1 MSLEES
7 IQTIK
12 GVGPKL
18 GKILS
23 DRGIA
28 TVEDALYFLPR
39 AYQDRSKI
47 TPIRQVMVGTDV
59 TIFGR
64 IRKVSEIGFGRSKRV
79 NAEVEDASGRL
90 KLVWFNA
97 YPSLLKE
104 LTEGAEILAFGT
116 ATLFGAVIQIVHP
129 EFEIVDEQID
139 GKPVTSE
146 HFGRVVPIY
155 SEPEGVHQKVLRKI
169 TAQALEANLQTM
181 EDPLPIALRNRLKLP
196 TLGESFVN
204 LHFPKKMPVETLTG
218 PEVTRLAF
226 EEFFVLQLGLALKK
240 REREADVAP
249 AINVTVDSVSGFKKG
264 LPFEFTGDQQSALS
278 EILEDLRKPQ
288 AMRRLVQGDVGSGKT
303 AVALAALAVVAKD
316 GYQGA
321 FMAPTEVLA
330 IQHFA
335 TAKKYLEPMGITC
348 ALLTHSTPDKPELF
362 NQVRTGKIQV
372 LIGTHALFQQTVEFE
387 GLALAVVDEQHR
399 FGVVQRAELL
409 KKGKALSPHLLMMTA
424 TPIPRTLALTVYG
437 DLDISW
443 IREKPKGRAPIQT
456 RVMRERDRMKVY
468 DQIRRTLTAGQQGY
482 LIYPL
487 VENSDKLDLRSSTDM
502 YERLRR
508 EVFPDFKLGLLH
520 GRMKSEQK
528 EEILNR
534 FKAGQIQLLIS
545 TTVIEVG
552 IDVPN
557 ATLMVI
563 EHPERLGLSQLH
575 QLRGRVG
582 RGSAVSH
589 CVLLCDE
596 FVTQRLRIME
606 KTEDGFEIAEED
618 MRLRGPGEFLGTRQS
633 GLPGF
638 RVGHIVRDAALL
650 RIAREEAQALLKA
663 DPNLEAPEN
672 SLIKKMVLTRWK
684 DKIERLGD
692 G

>member
-1 MSLEES
+1 
-7 IQTIK
+7 
-12 GVGPKL
+12 
-18 GKILS
+18 
-23 DRGIA
+23 
-28 TVEDALYFLPR
+28 
-39 AYQDRSKI
+39 
-47 TPIRQVMVGTDV
+47 
-59 TIFGR
+59 
-64 IRKVSEIGFGRSKRV
+64 
-79 NAEVEDASGRL
+79 
-90 KLVWFNA
+90 
-97 YPSLLKE
+97 
-104 LTEGAEILAFGT
+104 
-116 ATLFGAVIQIVHP
+116 
-129 EFEIVDEQID
+129 
-139 GKPVTSE
+139 
-146 HFGRVVPIY
+146 
-155 SEPEGVHQKVLRKI
+155 
-169 TAQALEANLQTM
+169 
-181 EDPLPIALRNRLKLP
+181 
-196 TLGESFVN
+196 
-204 LHFPKKMPVETLTG
+204 
-218 PEVTRLAF
+218 
-226 EEFFVLQLGLALKK
+226 
-240 REREADVAP
+240 
-249 AINVTVDSVSGFKKG
+249 
-264 LPFEFTGDQQSALS
+264 
-278 EILEDLRKPQ
+278 
-288 AMRRLVQGDVGSGKT
+288 
-303 AVALAALAVVAKD
+303 
-316 GYQGA
+316 
-321 FMAPTEVLA
+321 
-330 IQHFA
+330 
-335 TAKKYLEPMGITC
+335 
-348 ALLTHSTPDKPELF
+348 
-362 NQVRTGKIQV
+362 
-372 LIGTHALFQQTVEFE
+372 
-387 GLALAVVDEQHR
+387 
-399 FGVVQRAELL
+399 
-409 KKGKALSPHLLMMTA
+409 MMTA

-443 IREKPKGRAPIQT
+443 IREKPRGRAPIQT

-468 DQIRRTLTAGQQGY
+468 DQIRRTLTAGQQAY

-528 EEILNR
+528 EEVLNR

-672 SLIKKMVLTRWK
+672 ALIKKMVLTRWK